1 MDEVRRAFAVPPA
14 HGTYDDIELAWLD
27 PSDPDDRHILIEAEH
42 PELQAAL
49 RSERDEIVV
58 AGEPMNPR
66 LHISIH
72 EVVANQLWDDDPPEA
87 WETAQR
93 LLAAGYDSHEVLH
106 MLGSVVSGEIY
117 EVMTERRPADVARMR
132 AAFAALPDSWEAMRS
147 PATEAPRNRA
157 ERRAARHRGH
167 R

>member
-1 MDEVRRAFAVPPA
+1 MDEDRRAFAVPPA

-49 RSERDEIVV
+49 RSERDEIVI

-93 LLAAGYDSHEVLH
+93 LLAAGYDRHEVLH
-106 MLGSVVSGEIY
+106 MLGSVVSDEIY
-117 EVMTERRPADVARMR
+117 DVMTERRPADLARMR

-147 PATEAPRNRA
+147 PAPEAPRNRA